1 MQHFPSFRESSIHS
15 GVCDVLLGTNFSSLD
30 RQNDPKLHSISAQ
43 TALHTVRKGGTAT
56 LALMTQNCI
65 QFQLR
70 LRSTLSVRR
79 DCNPCT
85 DDHLPLCGHRSGHLP
100 CLHLDGVSR
109 TRRAIISFE
118 AWEDRLGAT
127 QESLEQN
134 SLSQNGLSQNGYGFK
149 V

>member
-65 QFQLR
+65 QFKLR

-118 AWEDRLGAT
+118 AWEDRLGGNTRKSRAE
-127 QESLEQN
+127 QLEPKW
-134 SLSQNGLSQNGYGFK
+134 LEPKWLR